1 MKPYTCPEV
10 DRSLWLYIDREL
22 SASELARISSHLRD
36 CSACSAL
43 YHQRARDARLY
54 RMAFAETPFG
64 DKFAGKLRRKMVE
77 DGQYGDGQ
85 NFPAVAFSGLGTDV
99 SPRSSVSRR
108 WGLFW
113 LHRGRRRRLVTVLAM
128 LVMIPIIVIIGVVS
142 NGPTPESLGWL
153 TAEQGSVFTRF
164 ALPAS
169 AIDPSLPAKTA
180 TRDLVETPVTR
191 QTAICAGLVCVVRE
205 GSVAKLRLHAVDG
218 EDVGGRRRSGEGD
231 SWATVQ
237 GPAVL
242 SLDPQATRRRFMAR
256 LDGGHLEAHVAPRS
270 PESLFRIDTPHAHAT
285 VIGTHFELTVRAA
298 ETLLFVHVG
307 KVSFGH
313 AEALPGEGSELVTP
327 VSGLFVARAGE
338 SRPVAHAATVP
349 APAPGVWTDVVPEP
363 DPELEASPG
372 PARSEPEAQIPPLRP
387 DVDLDQPVNGDP
399 K

>member
-36 CSACSAL
+36 CSACSSL
-43 YHQRARDARLY
+43 HHQRAKDARLY

-85 NFPAVAFSGLGTDV
+85 NFPAVAFSGLEAIV
-99 SPRSSVSRR
+99 SPRPSVSRR

-153 TAEQGSVFTRF
+153 TAEQGSVLTRF

-169 AIDPSLPAKTA
+169 AGDTSIPAKTA
-180 TRDLVETPVTR
+180 TRDLVWTPVTR
-191 QTAICAGLVCVVRE
+191 QTALCAGLVCVVRE
-205 GSVAKLRLHAVDG
+205 GSVAKLRLHAMDG
-218 EDVGGRRRSGEGD
+218 QGLSGRSQGGDCD
-231 SWATVQ
+231 SWATVH

-242 SLDPQATRRRFMAR
+242 SLDPQATRKRFMAR
-256 LDGGHLEAHVAPRS
+256 IDGGHLEAHVAPRS
-270 PESLFRIDTPHAHAT
+270 PRSLFRIDTPHAHAT
-285 VIGTHFELTVRAA
+285 VIGTHFELTVHAE
-298 ETLLFVHVG
+298 ETLLLVHVG

-313 AEALPGEGSELVTP
+313 AGALPGEGSELVTP
-327 VSGLFVARAGE
+327 VSGLFVARAEE
-338 SRPVAHAATVP
+338 SRPVAHAVTIP
-349 APAPGVWTDVVPEP
+349 ALEP
-363 DPELEASPG
+363 DREIEASPG
-372 PARSEPEAQIPPLRP
+372 PARSEPEAPTPPHHP
-387 DVDLDQPVNGDP
+387 DVDLDQPVNGNP